1 MDLEKD
7 VQNNLRQMGSRPLLL
22 GFSGGEDSLA
32 LAHCLIRLK
41 LSFHIAHF
49 DHAWRASSG
58 SEAEEFKNWAE
69 KQGIPF
75 YMERSEGKV
84 AKEDEAREERYAFF
98 QRIFGGGDFAALV
111 LAHHQGDQLET
122 TLKRIFEGAPLPLL
136 RGMKPTHQRGEM
148 PIWRPL
154 LSTSKE
160 TIRSYIQEHGLTPI
174 DDPTNRDPKYL
185 RARMREELIPLLNEK
200 FGKKMG
206 PSILRLGSYSA
217 ELEEY
222 LELQTAQIQPV
233 ESSEQITWDF
243 SSAHPIEIRFV
254 LGKFF
259 RKNRLVATEPVYDQI
274 LNAIFLRKSKIKICF
289 GGRLLIADRGRL
301 TFNYNI

>member
-1 MDLEKD
+1 MDLEKK
-7 VQNNLRQMGSRPLLL
+7 VQLYLQKMERPLLL

-41 LSFHIAHF
+41 IPFNIAHF
-49 DHAWRASSG
+49 DHAWRESSAR
-58 SEAEEFKNWAE
+58 EAEEFKSWAGRF
-69 KQGIPF
+69 GIPF
-75 YMERSEGKV
+75 YSERSKCSR
-84 AKEDEAREERYAFF
+84 ATSEDEAREERYAFF
-98 QRIFGGGDFAALV
+98 QKIFIPEKFDALV

-136 RGMKPTHQRGEM
+136 RGMKPTHQRGQM

-160 TIRSYIQEHGLTPI
+160 EIRSYIKEHGLKPI

-206 PSILRLGSYSA
+206 PSILRLGGYSA

-222 LELQTAQIQPV
+222 LHLQTAKIQPSRGT
-233 ESSEQITWDF
+233 EGLIWDF
-243 SSAHPIEIRFV
+243 TSAHPLEIRFV
-254 LGKFF
+254 MGNFF
-259 RKNRLVATEPVYDQI
+259 RKNGLRASESVFDQI
-274 LNAIFLRKSKIKICF
+274 LSSIALRKRKVKICF
-289 GGRLLIADRGRL
+289 GGATLIADRGSL
-301 TFNYNI
+301 EYKSNN